1 MKEKQHANWKENL
14 KWFFPQKNKR
24 RSTDVPGKKQD
35 WRTDGITKIAK
46 IRAVVFTSTDA
57 KDAL

>member
-46 IRAVVFTSTDA
+46 IRAVVFT